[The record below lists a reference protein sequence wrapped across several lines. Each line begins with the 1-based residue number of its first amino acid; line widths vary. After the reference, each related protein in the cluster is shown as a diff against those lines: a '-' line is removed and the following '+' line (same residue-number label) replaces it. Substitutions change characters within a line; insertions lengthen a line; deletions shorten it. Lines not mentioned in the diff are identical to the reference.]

1 MSDLRSKPLYLDYSF
16 LNILNPSTS
25 QHILTPMLKFLTTNL
40 GRLRLIAFI
49 EGTSFLVLLFIAMPL
64 KYLYDQPQAVR
75 SVGTVHGLLFVL
87 YVLYVFLTK
96 IEHRWDLVKTARL
109 LLISFIPF
117 GNFYA
122 DKKWLA
128 PESNPQFIGEK

>member
-1 MSDLRSKPLYLDYSF
+1 MMNNFGPPMLLVLSSVGGFIYPIPCVRRPLTTQKL
-16 LNILNPSTS
+16 
-25 QHILTPMLKFLTTNL
+25 MLKFFTTTL

-49 EGTSFLVLLFIAMPL
+49 EGISYLVLLFVAMPL
-64 KYLYDQPQAVR
+64 KYIFEQPQAVR
-75 SVGTVHGLLFVL
+75 MVGSVHGALFVL

-96 IEHRWDLVKTARL
+96 VEYRWDAAKTRL
-109 LLISFIPF
+109 LLLVSLIPF

-128 PESNPQFIGEK
+128 PENQ

>member
-1 MSDLRSKPLYLDYSF
+1 
-16 LNILNPSTS
+16 
-25 QHILTPMLKFLTTNL
+25 MLKFLTTTI

-49 EGTSFLVLLFIAMPL
+49 EGTSFLILLFIAMPL
-64 KYLYDQPQAVR
+64 KYFYDQPQAVR
-75 SVGTVHGLLFVL
+75 SVGMVHGLLFVL

-96 IEHRWDLVKTARL
+96 IEHRWNVSKTLRL

-122 DKKWLA
+122 DQKWLA
-128 PESNPQFIGEK
+128 PENQLPVAKS